1 MRQGPGKLVRVS
13 DLIYK
18 RREKSNRDMVKPAR
32 SVKTSSVNS
41 GDKYVDV
48 RSEKSVQ
55 RLKTVP
61 HMSHSIWS
69 SVSWYRDRS
78 RWICEDKYQPD
89 PFKTRIDRQDYKL
102 SNCPTRW

>member
-41 GDKYVDV
+41 GDKYV

-89 PFKTRIDRQDYKL
+89 PFKTRIERQDYKL
-102 SNCPTRW
+102 SNYPTRW